1 METNEIIKRYATVW
15 RRLLTFIIDGLL
27 IGLTGFGLSI
37 LFAILDFDWI
47 FQIIE
52 KLDWKIESGG
62 FSLAIDFNFVII
74 FFFYYFINELLFKT
88 TFGKL
93 ITRTKLV
100 GINNARLDWKTIFVR
115 TITRLIPF
123 EQLSFLNS
131 FPVGI
136 HDSLSNTRVIVK
148 DNRKTKN

>member
-62 FSLAIDFNFVII
+62 FSLAIDFNFV
-74 FFFYYFINELLFKT
+74 LLK
-88 TFGKL
+88 
-93 ITRTKLV
+93 
-100 GINNARLDWKTIFVR
+100 N
-115 TITRLIPF
+115 
-123 EQLSFLNS
+123 FLG
-131 FPVGI
+131 F
-136 HDSLSNTRVIVK
+136 
-148 DNRKTKN
+148 